1 MKSTTSFAF
10 VVSVSLLISASA
22 WAQKEMEL
30 KCQYLPHIE
39 NGFLSQHVKFSK
51 RDSALQEKV
60 VTQYL
65 KRWDPS
71 KIYLLKSDVDDIKK
85 MLGKIFD
92 KIQNKD
98 CGVLRDVQKLV
109 VKRVQ
114 ERTDAAK
121 KFLGDDYKFDSKVEF
136 VFDPDKK
143 TYPVNQAEADD
154 FLKKYVHFQI
164 SNYLA
169 TEMKLPEAK
178 TNVMKG
184 WDRTLKRV
192 SEVKDEELNSG
203 YLESFARAL
212 DPHSDFM
219 PRDNNEDFKIS
230 MSLSLQGIGATL
242 STQDGF
248 TVVEDLVPGGPA
260 ARSGLI
266 DPQDKI
272 IAVGQDGAAM
282 ENVIEMELRDVV
294 KKIRGKKGTKVR
306 LTLLRKKG
314 DGKTRVDITLVRD
327 EIKLEDQAV
336 SMSIIDRE
344 SAGKKLKIGVINFP
358 SFYSD
363 ARRGGR
369 SSAADLKK
377 VIADAR
383 AKKVDGLVLDLS
395 TNGGGSLED
404 AVKVAGLFF
413 AKGNVV
419 KQSSRE
425 GAREEITLADLDPTV
440 DWPGPLVVLT
450 SRVSA
455 SASEIV
461 AGTLKD
467 YKRAVVVGSDHTFGK
482 GTVQSVI
489 EIPPQS
495 GELGALKVTVGMFYT
510 AGGNSTQ
517 HRGVDADIV
526 IPGAFDTD
534 EVGEKSLDYS
544 LPPSKISSFL
554 SPEANVKEGPG
565 AWPLI
570 QSSWIPALAEKSK
583 ARVDKNEDFKKI
595 VEELAKA
602 KKNGKIIKL
611 SEVMKDKEKSE
622 KEKEKKKSVRH
633 NKAERDKEYLKRA
646 DILEATNV
654 LLDLIEIEKPG
665 KVAKKD
671 GNASIKVIT
680 ETNKV
685 ATQSAPSAH
694 GQEII
699 PQN

>member
-1 MKSTTSFAF
+1 MNLTNLFLSF
-10 VVSVSLLISASA
+10 SASMVLVSPA
-22 WAQKEMEL
+22 LAQKEMEL
-30 KCQYLPHIE
+30 KCQYIPHIE

-51 RDSALQEKV
+51 RDNALQEKV

-65 KRWDPS
+65 KRLDPS
-71 KIYLLKSDVDDIKK
+71 KIYLLKSDVDELTKS
-85 MLGKIFD
+85 LSKIFD

-98 CGVLRDVQKLV
+98 CGILREAQKVV

-114 ERTDAAK
+114 ERTEAAK
-121 KFLGDDYKFDSKVEF
+121 KFLGPDYKFDPKVEF

-143 TYPVNQAEADD
+143 NYPANNAEADE
-154 FLKKYVHFQI
+154 FLKKYIHFQI

-169 TEMKLPEAK
+169 TDMKLPEAK
-178 TNVMKG
+178 ANVIKG
-184 WDRTLKRV
+184 WDRILKRV
-192 SEVKDEELNSG
+192 SEVKDDELNGG

-242 STQDGF
+242 SSQDGF

-272 IAVGQDGAAM
+272 IAVGQDGGPM

-314 DGKTRVDITLVRD
+314 DGKTRVDINLVRD
-327 EIKLEDQAV
+327 EIKLEDQAA
-336 SMSIIDRE
+336 SLSTIDRE
-344 SAGKKLKIGVINFP
+344 VGGKKLKLGIINFP

-377 VIADAR
+377 LIAEAR
-383 AKKVDGLVLDLS
+383 TKKLDGLVLDLS

-419 KQSSRE
+419 KQSSRDD
-425 GAREEITLADLDPTV
+425 AREEITLADQDATV

-517 HRGVDADIV
+517 HRGVDADVV
-526 IPGAFDTD
+526 IPGAYDTD

-544 LPPSKISSFL
+544 LPPSKISAFL

-565 AWPLI
+565 AWPTI
-570 QSSWIPALAEKSK
+570 QANWIPVLAEKSK
-583 ARVDKNEDFKKI
+583 IRVDKNDEFKKI

-602 KKNGKIIKL
+602 KKAGKVIKL
-611 SEVMKDKEKSE
+611 AEVMKDKEKSE

-633 NKAERDKEYLKRA
+633 NKAERDKEYLKRP

-671 GNASIKVIT
+671 NNAALGKIPSKSPLG
-680 ETNKV
+680 E
-685 ATQSAPSAH
+685 ATSKPV
-694 GQEII
+694 
-699 PQN
+699 N

>member
-1 MKSTTSFAF
+1 MKATFSVVGLFVLPLSLAFAQGQ
-10 VVSVSLLISASA
+10 SPGQSPMA
-22 WAQKEMEL
+22 MDL

-65 KRWDPS
+65 KRLDPS
-71 KIYLLKSDVDDIKK
+71 KIYLLKSDVEELKK
-85 MLGKIFD
+85 SLAKIFD

-98 CGVLRDVQKLV
+98 CNVLREAQKLV
-109 VKRVQ
+109 TKRVQ
-114 ERTDAAK
+114 ERTESAK
-121 KFLGDDYKFDSKVEF
+121 KFLGPDYKFDSKVEF

-143 TYPVNQAEADD
+143 NYPANAAEAEE
-154 FLKKYVHFQI
+154 FLKKYIHFQI

-169 TEMKLPEAK
+169 TDMKLPEAK
-178 TNVMKG
+178 TNVIKS
-184 WDRTLKRV
+184 WDRVLKRTG
-192 SEVKDEELNSG
+192 EVKDDDLHSG

-242 STQDGF
+242 SSTDGF

-260 ARSGLI
+260 FRSGLI
-266 DPQDKI
+266 EPQDKI
-272 IAVGQDGAAM
+272 IAVGQEGKPM

-294 KKIRGKKGTKVR
+294 RKIRGKKGTKVR
-306 LTLLRKKG
+306 LTILRKKG
-314 DGKTRVDITLVRD
+314 DGKSREDITLVRD
-327 EIKLEDQAV
+327 EIKLEDQAASLSV
-336 SMSIIDRE
+336 IDKE
-344 SAGKKLKIGVINFP
+344 SNGKKLKVGVINFP

-369 SSAADLKK
+369 SSAADVKK
-377 VIADAR
+377 LIAEAR
-383 AKKVDGLVLDLS
+383 TKKLDGLVLDLS
-395 TNGGGSLED
+395 NNGGGSLED

-419 KQSSRE
+419 KQSSRDE
-425 GAREEITLADLDPTV
+425 SREEITLADLDPTV
-440 DWPGPLVVLT
+440 DWSGPLVVLT

-489 EIPPQS
+489 EIPPGS

-517 HRGVDADIV
+517 HRGVDADVI
-526 IPGAFDTD
+526 IPGAFDSD
-534 EVGEKSLDYS
+534 DVGEKSLDYS
-544 LPPSKISSFL
+544 LPPSKIPAFL
-554 SPEANVKEGPG
+554 SAEASTKEPAGTWSMVQPN
-565 AWPLI
+565 
-570 QSSWIPALAEKSK
+570 WIPALAEKSK
-583 ARVDKNEDFKKI
+583 ARVAKNDDFKKI
-595 VEELAKA
+595 IEELEKA
-602 KKNGKIIKL
+602 KKNGKVIRL
-611 SEVMKDKEKSE
+611 TEVMKDKEKSE

-646 DILEATNV
+646 DIQEATNV
-654 LLDLIEIEKPG
+654 LLDLIEIDKTG

-671 GNASIKVIT
+671 ANAASQNSGEISQK
-680 ETNKV
+680 K
-685 ATQSAPSAH
+685 ATAKGP
-694 GQEII
+694 
-699 PQN
+699 NL